1 MATASL
7 ELPPRGEPL
16 LVLDAVSKSYGD
28 VRAVENVSL
37 AIPRGAI
44 YGFLGPNGAGKTT
57 AIRAIMGIIVPDSGT
72 IELAGG
78 RIDARVR
85 DRIGYLPEERGLY
98 RKMKCVDQLAY
109 LAELKGVPRREALRR
124 AASWLDRMGLEQ
136 WKQRKVDALSKGMQQ
151 KIQFAA
157 TFIFEPD
164 LVILDE
170 VFSGL
175 DPLNIELL
183 RTMILEQRDRGT
195 TILFSTHMLAE
206 AEKICDAICLI
217 EGGRKI
223 LDGTMDEVRRDFP
236 LQSVRV
242 AFAGGDEPP
251 AGLPGVVSRQFE
263 EGSWLL
269 TLEPGTD
276 TQRLLELLA
285 AQGALALFAA
295 NRPSLSEIF
304 LTAVRRQRGD
314 EAAAKIAAQVQA
326 DGMNTAAIPG
336 TDARAREAAR

>member
-1 MATASL
+1 MTSVRSP
-7 ELPPRGEPL
+7 LPAVGEPL
-16 LVLDAVSKSYGD
+16 LTLDGVSKSYG
-28 VRAVENVSL
+28 AVAAANDVSL
-37 AIPRGAI
+37 VIPRGSI

-57 AIRAIMGIIVPDSGT
+57 TIRAIMGIILPDAGT
-72 IELAGG
+72 IRFAG
-78 RIDARVR
+78 DSLTAAVR

-98 RKMKCVDQLAY
+98 RKMKCLDQLAY

-124 AASWLDRMGLEQ
+124 ASDWLDRLELGD

-183 RTMILEQRDRGT
+183 RSMILAERERGT
-195 TILFSTHMLAE
+195 TVIFSTHMLAE

-217 EGGRKI
+217 ADGRKI
-223 LDGTMDEVRRDFP
+223 LDGTMDDVRRDFP
-236 LQSVRV
+236 FQSVRV
-242 AFAGGDEPP
+242 AYQDGREP
-251 AGLPGVVSRQFE
+251 AADLPGVTQSRYD
-263 EGSWLL
+263 EGSWRL
-269 TLEPGTD
+269 TLGEEGD
-276 TQRLLELLA
+276 QQVLLETLA
-285 AQGALALFAA
+285 AAGPLSLFSA

-304 LTAVRRQRGD
+304 LTAVRRQRG
-314 EAAAKIAAQVQA
+314 EKAAAELADAVQRE
-326 DGMNTAAIPG
+326 G
-336 TDARAREAAR
+336 ARS